1 MSVIGNTIYEH
12 DEHGLGLVLDVHHVF
27 DGNDL
32 ETGSEE
38 SHSRVV
44 R

>member
-12 DEHGLGLVLDVHHVF
+12 DEHGPVLVLDVHHVF
-27 DGNDL
+27 DGYDL

-38 SHSRVV
+38 PHPRVV